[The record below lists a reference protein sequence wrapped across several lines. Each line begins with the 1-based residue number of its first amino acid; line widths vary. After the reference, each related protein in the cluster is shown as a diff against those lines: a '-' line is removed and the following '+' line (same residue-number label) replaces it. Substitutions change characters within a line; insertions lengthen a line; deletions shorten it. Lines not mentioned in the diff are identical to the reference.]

1 MDEKLHAPKGG
12 AWKVHAGQNLQNR
25 IESAILLASSRGS
38 MEWVV
43 AMGDR
48 VARVEACLIEF
59 QRRGCQNVDC
69 PHDSLETKVNKLCD
83 KMMKG
88 RLIFSEGQF
97 NLKERKE
104 RLSLFLTGFRIKNV
118 A

>member
-88 RLIFSEGQF
+88 RLSFGEEHLNF
-97 NLKERKE
+97 RHKER
-104 RLSLFLTGFRIKNV
+104 SIFLFF
-118 A
+118 